1 MARVLIT
8 GANKGI
14 GLELTRI
21 YAGNGDTVIACCRK
35 PSEATALKEL
45 AADKDIEIHEV
56 QIGEDK
62 SVAALAT
69 KLAGRP
75 IDLLIN
81 NAGMQGPAPEKQ
93 SALHMDFDG
102 WAEVLNI
109 NTLAPVRVMHAL
121 FDHLKLADAPK
132 VVSITSQM
140 GALDL
145 DMRFAYAYCTSKA
158 ALNKFMK
165 MAALDLAKE
174 KIEVCVIHPGW
185 VKTDM
190 GGAGAD
196 ITAVES
202 AEGIVNVI
210 NGMNAENSGSFWKW
224 NGEVHAW

>member
-1 MARVLIT
+1 MATVLIT

-21 YAGNGDTVIACCRK
+21 YASNDDTVIACCRNA
-35 PSEATALKEL
+35 SGAVALSEL

-56 QIGEDK
+56 QIGEDE
-62 SVAALAT
+62 SVALLAEQLT
-69 KLAGRP
+69 GKP

-81 NAGMQGPAPEKQ
+81 NAGMQGPAPEQQ
-93 SALHMDFDG
+93 SALNMDFDG

-121 FDHLKLADAPK
+121 FENLKLASNPK
-132 VVSITSQM
+132 VVTITSQM

-174 KIEVCVIHPGW
+174 EIEVCVIHPGW

-190 GGAGAD
+190 GGQGAD
-196 ITAVES
+196 ITASES
-202 AEGIVNVI
+202 ADGIVSVI
-210 NGMNAENSGSFWKW
+210 NGLNIENSGSFWKW
-224 NGEVHAW
+224 DGEIHAW